1 MLGKIASSLPKVV
14 GHVNATGPDGWVRPM
29 KAVLGPLPTGDTWA
43 FELKWDGVR
52 IQAHC
57 RPSPDPGSSE
67 AAPAALTLYSISG
80 RDVTSH
86 YPELAELSAA
96 LALPA
101 VIDGEVV
108 VFDGDQPSFG
118 RLQHRMHV
126 SRPTPNLL
134 IDHPVWFVAFDLL
147 ALDDRSILDL
157 PLHQRRALLDQILDD
172 GARWRVSP
180 QAIGSGDDLLA
191 IATDRGLEGVVAK
204 QLGSRYRPGRS
215 SDWVKVKLRRRQ
227 EFVVG
232 GWLPGQ
238 GALAG
243 TIGSVVIGV
252 YDNGE
257 LIPVGSVGSGLTDA
271 ERTTLRSLMRPTDA
285 CPFAREPELVRGP
298 AVWVEPTL
306 VIEVEYGF
314 WPEDGNVRHPVY
326 AGRRSDVDP
335 QLVGREMP
343 PDGRSVR

>member
-1 MLGKIASSLPKVV
+1 MVST
-14 GHVNATGPDGWVRPM
+14 VNATGPDGWVRPM
-29 KAVLGPLPTGDTWA
+29 KAVLGPLPAGDEWA

-52 IQAHC
+52 VQAHC
-57 RPSPDPGSSE
+57 RPSTDPSTAS
-67 AAPAALTLYSISG
+67 ALTLFSMSG

-86 YPELAELSAA
+86 YPELADLASA

-126 SRPTPNLL
+126 SRPTPNLVV
-134 IDHPVWFVAFDLL
+134 DHPVWFVAFDLL

-157 PLHQRRALLDQILDD
+157 PLRQRRSLLGQILDD

-180 QAIGSGDDLLA
+180 QAVGQGDELLA
-191 IATDRGLEGVVAK
+191 IATERGLEGVMAK
-204 QLGSRYRPGRS
+204 RLDSRYRPGRS

-238 GALAG
+238 GALEG
-243 TIGSVVIGV
+243 TIGSLVIGV
-252 YDNGE
+252 YSNGV
-257 LIPVGSVGSGLTDA
+257 LAPVGSVGSGLTDA
-271 ERTTLRSLMRPTDA
+271 ERAILADLMRPA
-285 CPFAREPELVRGP
+285 EHCPFGHEPELVRGP
-298 AVWVEPTL
+298 AVWVEPEL
-306 VIEVEYGF
+306 VIEVEYGS
-314 WPEDGNVRHPVY
+314 WPADGNVRHPVY

-335 QLVGREMP
+335 QLVGRELP